1 MNKTLNTDDIAGEL
15 VTLRDYWRYAI
26 SRFNAA
32 NLSYGHGTTTAS
44 DDAAFL
50 ILDSLDLPIDVL
62 DPFLDARLLPAE
74 RRLLAERIEARVTTR
89 KPTSYLT
96 GHAYIQGVRF
106 LVDERVIVPRSHIGE
121 ILFTEYLGQGGSSYL
136 PDPLSVE
143 SAVDICTGSGCLAIL
158 AGKFFPNAEVDAVDL
173 SPDALEVAK
182 LNVAE
187 HGAEEQV
194 TLYQGDLFAPLGRKK
209 YDLIITNPPYVDH
222 DAMEGFPDE
231 FQAEPAMAFDGGVD
245 GLDIVRRL
253 LSEAPKHLNPG
264 GGMICEIG
272 SGREI
277 LEEEFPDLDFLWL
290 ETAESQDAV
299 FWIGA
304 EALGAGAG

>member
-1 MNKTLNTDDIAGEL
+1 MSNLDETIREL
-15 VTLRDYWRYAI
+15 ETLRDYWRYAI

-32 NLSYGHGTTTAS
+32 DLSYGHGTTTAG

-50 ILDSLDLPIDVL
+50 LLDSLDLPIDAL

-89 KPTSYLT
+89 KPSAYLT
-96 GHAYIQGVRF
+96 GRSYIQGVRF

-121 ILFTEYLGQGGSSYL
+121 ILFNEYLNGQGSALL
-136 PDPLSVE
+136 PDPMSVE
-143 SAVDICTGSGCLAIL
+143 SAVDICTGSGCLAVI
-158 AGKFFPNAEVDAVDL
+158 AAKFFPMASVDAVDL
-173 SPDALEVAK
+173 SADALEVAK
-182 LNVAE
+182 LNLAE
-187 HGAEEQV
+187 HEVADQV
-194 TLYQGDLFAPLGRKK
+194 ELHQGDLFAPLQGRT

-222 DAMEGFPDE
+222 DALEGYPPE
-231 FQAEPAMAFDGGVD
+231 FRAEPQMAHDGGED
-245 GLDIVRRL
+245 GLDLVRKIL
-253 LSEAPKHLNPG
+253 ADAPAHLNPG

-277 LEEEFPDLDFLWL
+277 LEEEFPHLEFQWI

-299 FWIGA
+299 FWISA
-304 EALGAGAG
+304 EALGVA

>member
-1 MNKTLNTDDIAGEL
+1 MSNLDETIREL
-15 VTLRDYWRYAI
+15 QTLRDYWRYAI

-32 NLSYGHGTTTAS
+32 DLSYGHGTTTAG

-50 ILDSLDLPIDVL
+50 LLDSLDLPIDAL

-89 KPTSYLT
+89 KPSAYLT
-96 GHAYIQGVRF
+96 GRSYIQGVRF

-121 ILFTEYLGQGGSSYL
+121 ILFNEYLNGQGSALL
-136 PDPLSVE
+136 PDPMSVE
-143 SAVDICTGSGCLAIL
+143 SAVDICTGSGCLAVI
-158 AGKFFPNAEVDAVDL
+158 AAKFFPMASVDAVDL
-173 SPDALEVAK
+173 SADALEVAK
-182 LNVAE
+182 LNLAE
-187 HGAEEQV
+187 HEVEDQV
-194 TLYQGDLFAPLGRKK
+194 ELHQGDLFAPLAGRT

-222 DAMEGFPDE
+222 EALDGYPPE
-231 FQAEPAMAFDGGVD
+231 FRAEPQMAHDGGAD
-245 GLDIVRRL
+245 GLDLVRQIL
-253 LSEAPKHLNPG
+253 ADAPAHLNPG

-277 LEEEFPDLDFLWL
+277 LEEEFPHLEFQWI

-299 FWIGA
+299 FWISA
-304 EALGAGAG
+304 EALGVS

>member
-1 MNKTLNTDDIAGEL
+1 MPNLDETIREL
-15 VTLRDYWRYAI
+15 ATLRDYWRYAI

-32 NLSYGHGTTTAS
+32 DLSYGHGTTTAG

-50 ILDSLDLPIDVL
+50 LLDSLDLPIDAL

-89 KPTSYLT
+89 KPSAYLT
-96 GHAYIQGVRF
+96 GRSYIQGVRF

-121 ILFTEYLGQGGSSYL
+121 ILFNEYLNGQGSAVL
-136 PDPLSVE
+136 PDPMSVE
-143 SAVDICTGSGCLAIL
+143 SAVDICTGSGCLAVI
-158 AGKFFPNAEVDAVDL
+158 AAKFFPMASVDAVDL
-173 SPDALEVAK
+173 SADALEVAK
-182 LNVAE
+182 LNLAE
-187 HGAEEQV
+187 HEVEDQV
-194 TLYQGDLFAPLGRKK
+194 ELHQGDLFAPLEGRT

-222 DAMEGFPDE
+222 DALDGYPPE
-231 FQAEPAMAFDGGVD
+231 FRAEPQMAHDGGAD
-245 GLDIVRRL
+245 GLDLVRKIL
-253 LSEAPKHLNPG
+253 ADAPAHLNPG

-277 LEEEFPDLDFLWL
+277 LEEEFPHLEFQWI

-299 FWIGA
+299 FWISA
-304 EALGAGAG
+304 EALGVA